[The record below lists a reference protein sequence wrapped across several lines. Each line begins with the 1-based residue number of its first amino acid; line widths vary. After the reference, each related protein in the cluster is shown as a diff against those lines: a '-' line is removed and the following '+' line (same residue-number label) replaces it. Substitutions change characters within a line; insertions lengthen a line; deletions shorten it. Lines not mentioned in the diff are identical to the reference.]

1 MSITHIQEV
10 YNQDRQHP
18 SLPLLIE
25 QDAKA
30 TAFARELL
38 RSQISEL
45 VTEANQM
52 RVRKSALLAGSAFHI
67 MQERRRISLWRTV
80 GNLQVAFHRLK
91 LRSQSRQLE
100 LF

>member
-1 MSITHIQEV
+1 MSISHIQDV
-10 YNQDRQHP
+10 YNRDHNHS
-18 SLPLLIE
+18 SLPALIE